1 MEEFRMAEQFST
13 LAEEIIN
20 YQKKNDMPDTQLAF
34 NLRITV
40 ERLHDIK
47 SMESQPTPE
56 EKKLIEDFVR

>member
-1 MEEFRMAEQFST
+1 FST

>member
-1 MEEFRMAEQFST
+1 MAEQFST

-20 YQKKNDMPDTQLAF
+20 YQKRHDMPDTQLAF

-47 SMESQPTPE
+47 SMESDPTPE
-56 EKKLIEDFVR
+56 EKKIIEDFVR

>member
-1 MEEFRMAEQFST
+1 MAEQFST

-20 YQKKNDMPDTQLAF
+20 YQKKHDMPDTQLAF

-47 SMESQPTPE
+47 SMESEPTPE